1 MFDWLKRMQS
11 GMSSA
16 EELVT
21 SFEQMLEDGRHM
33 FDVAANT
40 LLAGTD
46 PETIKEDLW
55 ATDKRINR
63 MERRVR
69 RRVVTHLSTFGPGG
83 TANGLVLMSL
93 VKDAERIGDY
103 CKNIFQLAEL
113 KRGLPEEVRKNLNQ
127 EKDSISRLL
136 AKARNIYKSESEED
150 ARAFIAE
157 ADEIAQRC
165 DAQAIKMVMRDDTDG
180 LSANAALSYRY
191 FKRVISHALNI
202 ITSVV
207 MPIDQLDYYDE
218 DKESRE

>member
-1 MFDWLKRMQS
+1 MFDWLKRIQS

-16 EELVT
+16 EELVV

-33 FDVAANT
+33 FDVAANS

-46 PETIKEDLW
+46 PDAVKEDLW

-69 RRVVTHLSTFGPGG
+69 RRVVTHLSTFGAGG
-83 TANGLVLMSL
+83 AANGLVLMSL

-103 CKNIFQLAEL
+103 CKNLYQLAAL
-113 KRGLPEEVRKNLNQ
+113 RRGLPEDVRQNLNE
-127 EKDSISRLL
+127 EKDAISRLL

-165 DAQAIKMVMRDDTDG
+165 DDQAIKMVMRDDHDG

-191 FKRVISHALNI
+191 FKRIISHALNI

-207 MPIDQLDYYDE
+207 MPIDRLDYYDE
-218 DKESRE
+218 DKESRD

>member
-1 MFDWLKRMQS
+1 MFDWLKKIQT

-16 EELVT
+16 EELVQ

-33 FDVAANT
+33 FDVASNA

-46 PETIKEDLW
+46 PDAVKEDLW
-55 ATDKRINR
+55 ATDKRINK

-69 RRVVTHLSTFGPGG
+69 RRVVTHLSTYG
-83 TANGLVLMSL
+83 TGAAASGLVLMSL

-103 CKNIFQLAEL
+103 CKNLYQLAAL
-113 KRGLPEEVRKNLNQ
+113 RRGLPEEAPTDLRQ
-127 EKDSISRLL
+127 QKDAISRLL
-136 AKARNIYKSESEED
+136 AKARNIYKSEDEEA
-150 ARAFIAE
+150 ARTFIAE
-157 ADEIAQRC
+157 ADAIAEHC
-165 DAQAIKMVMRDDTDG
+165 DKQAVAMVMRDVQDG

-207 MPIDQLDYYDE
+207 MPVDRLDYYDE
-218 DKESRE
+218 DKEGR